1 MDSIHLQYLPVSPAL
16 LTILLGVLAALFA
29 FVQLGV
35 LNYAYR
41 RLGLS
46 PNAAFMLLLAS
57 LVGSFVNIPLAQ
69 LPAERIETHEALDF
83 FGARYS
89 MPVEVDWPGTVVAI
103 NVGGAVVPVLLSLYL
118 LVHNRIW
125 IKGFVGAAIVAVA
138 VNAMAHPVPGVGV
151 TVPIFAPPI
160 VTAIVAL
167 LLSRDYAAPV
177 AYVSGSL
184 GTLFGADVLN
194 LGSINAVGA
203 PIASIGG
210 AGTFDGVFV
219 IAIVAVLL
227 AGLRRSPPQTTAPP
241 SRA

>member
-1 MDSIHLQYLPVSPAL
+1 MDSSHLHYLPVSPIL
-16 LTILLGVLAALFA
+16 FTILLGALAALFA
-29 FVQLGV
+29 FVQLGI
-35 LNYAYR
+35 LHYAYR

-46 PNAAFMLLLAS
+46 PNAALMLLLAS
-57 LVGSFVNIPLAQ
+57 LLGSYVNIPLAQ
-69 LPAERIETHEALDF
+69 LPAERIEAHEAVDF

-89 MPVEVDWPGTVVAI
+89 MPVEVDWPGAIVAI
-103 NVGGAVVPVLLSLYL
+103 NLGGAVIPILLSLYL
-118 LVHNRIW
+118 LVQNRIW
-125 IKGFVGAAIVAVA
+125 IQGLIGAAIVAVA
-138 VNAMAHPVPGVGV
+138 VHAMAHPVPGVGI

-167 LLSRDYAAPV
+167 LLSREHAAPV

-184 GTLFGADVLN
+184 GTLIGADIMN

-219 IAIVAVLL
+219 IGVVAVLL
-227 AGLRRSPPQTTAPP
+227 AGVRPSRQQTTAPP

>member
-1 MDSIHLQYLPVSPAL
+1 MNPGHIQYLPTSPLIFAIWL
-16 LTILLGVLAALFA
+16 GLLGAVFL

-46 PNAAFMLLLAS
+46 PNAAVALLFAS
-57 LVGSFVNIPLAQ
+57 LLGSYVNIPLAQ
-69 LPAERIETHEALDF
+69 LPSERISAHEAVDF
-83 FGARYS
+83 FGMRYAL
-89 MPVEVDWPGTVVAI
+89 PVQVDWPGTVVAV
-103 NVGGAVVPVLLSLYL
+103 NVGGALVPTLLSLYL

-125 IKGFVGAAIVAVA
+125 IKGLIGVAIVTVAVHAVA
-138 VNAMAHPVPGVGV
+138 QPVPGAGV
-151 TVPIFAPPI
+151 TVPVFVPPV

-167 LLSRDYAAPV
+167 LLSRDDAAPI

-184 GTLFGADVLN
+184 GTLIGADIMN
-194 LGSINAVGA
+194 LESINALGA

-219 IAIVAVLL
+219 TGILAVLL
-227 AGLRRSPPQTTAPP
+227 AGLGRSRPQTTAPP
-241 SRA
+241 TRA